1 MPFQG
6 QIRFLWHFSAFID
19 FFKPISQIQN
29 SRHSLY
35 VRLKILKNSHNFGM
49 VNVVAGLRLI
59 LFGVDGDETDQ
70 VFDHKPEI
78 SYVFF
83 IKHVHIRLKIGVD

>member
-1 MPFQG
+1 
-6 QIRFLWHFSAFID
+6 
-19 FFKPISQIQN
+19 
-29 SRHSLY
+29 
-35 VRLKILKNSHNFGM
+35 M